1 MNDFFPPSPFWD
13 FAEVP
18 PQRTALRL
26 PDGTT
31 LSYGAIDRAANTWAA
46 RLSEAAFGKRV
57 VLGLEIDLSPEAIS
71 AYLGALR
78 CGFPVLLAE
87 PGQLAK
93 GKPLFD
99 QWRPPLTIRAAHP
112 GTCAPITIEVDQDA
126 PTPPL
131 HPDLRL
137 LLSTSGSTGD
147 PKLVRLSAENIASNA
162 KAIAEYLRITP
173 VDCAATTLPLHY
185 SYGLSVLNSYLAAGA
200 SLLLTDLSVVDK
212 NFLPQAAQAGVSSLA
227 LVPHQFDL
235 LRHSSFTGAELPNLR
250 YITQAG
256 GRLALKTLEYFHQL
270 GDKNLWD
277 LVVMYGQTEAA
288 PRISYVPQ
296 HALPEAGDTIGQAI
310 PGGTLW
316 LRDENGQRITT
327 PLTQG
332 ELVYEGPNVMM
343 GYAVRP
349 TDLAAPSQ
357 PPQLF
362 TGDLAEQTPDG
373 FFRITGRLKRFVKL
387 FGLRLSLDQI
397 EAQLKAKGAP
407 AQAVAINDR
416 LVLLCE
422 KQKDAQ
428 KAVQIVC
435 NSYGLPPEAIHSEHL
450 AKLPL
455 LSSGKPDHTAL
466 RMLAQ
471 NALCAAKAAPSKA
484 QMPLREVFR
493 RTTRKKDVKPQ
504 DSFVQMGGD
513 SLSYLT
519 LQLALEERLGHAPQ
533 NWETMP
539 LRDLEAM
546 VAMRAHTPH
555 TPATSNK
562 MQVGIDVVLRVLA
575 ISMVV
580 AQHATD
586 YAVFGGTMILIL
598 LMGFSTARFQK
609 QQIKAGMPWTFVGRM
624 LYPIVPLYFLLLI
637 AYGSFRDAVP
647 TSYLLLLGNY
657 HIWSEG
663 SLLEVYWFVSLYA
676 QIIAVLALM
685 IGLPFLRNR
694 LLSHPWQT
702 IACLATVLL
711 SGIAIAQSVQTLSGT
726 TLPYHPSRGLA
737 EGLAVF
743 CVGWLLHEMSGRAQ
757 HFATASL
764 ILGLL
769 AVLTRA
775 DMDLQILAVVLA
787 TLGLLVWHPAIPLPR
802 RMGRGIGQMASAS
815 LFVYL
820 VHEILVF
827 GLKSAAP
834 TLPQP
839 LMAATALGLSFLTAL
854 ALRKAFTRCDDWLLT
869 QIRKGRPETQMA
881 RTATRQSAIRRP
893 S

>member
-1 MNDFFPPSPFWD
+1 MNEFLRPSPFWD
-13 FAEVP
+13 FAETP

-31 LSYGAIDRAANTWAA
+31 LSYGAIDWAANTWAA

-71 AYLGALR
+71 AYIGALR
-78 CGFPVLLAE
+78 GGFSVLLAE

-93 GKPLFD
+93 SKPLFD

-112 GTCAPITIEVDQDA
+112 GTCAPITIDVDQNA

-147 PKLVRLSAENIASNA
+147 PKLVRLSAQNIASNA
-162 KAIAEYLRITP
+162 DAIAEYLRITP

-185 SYGLSVLNSYLAAGA
+185 SYGLSVLNSYFAAGA
-200 SLLLTDLSVVDK
+200 SLLLTDLSVVDAD
-212 NFLPQAAQAGVSSLA
+212 FLPLAAQSGVSSLA

-235 LRHSSFTGAELPNLR
+235 LRNTTFTGAELPNLR

-256 GRLALKTLEYFHQL
+256 GRLPLETLEYFHGL
-270 GDKNLWD
+270 GERHLWD

-288 PRISYVPQ
+288 PRIAYVPQ
-296 HALPEAGDTIGQAI
+296 RALPEAGDTIGQAI

-316 LRDENGQRITT
+316 LRDENGKRITT
-327 PLTQG
+327 PLTEG

-343 GYAVRP
+343 GYAV
-349 TDLAAPSQ
+349 TASDLAAPPQ
-357 PPQLF
+357 PQQLF
-362 TGDLAEQTPDG
+362 TGDLAEQTPEG

-397 EAQLKAKGAP
+397 EALLHAKGTP
-407 AQAVAINDR
+407 AQAVAVDDR
-416 LVLLCE
+416 LVLLYE
-422 KQKDAQ
+422 NQKDGQ
-428 KAVQIVC
+428 NVIQNVC
-435 NSYGLPPEAIHSEHL
+435 KSYGLPPEAMHAAHL
-450 AKLPL
+450 EKLPL
-455 LSSGKPDHTAL
+455 LSSGKPDYKAL
-466 RMLAQ
+466 DLLAQ
-471 NALCAAKAAPSKA
+471 DAIQSANTAHSNPST
-484 QMPLREVFR
+484 PLREVFR
-493 RTTRKKDVKPQ
+493 RTTRQKEIQPEA
-504 DSFVQMGGD
+504 SFVQMGGD

-519 LQLALEERLGHAPQ
+519 LQLALEERLGHAPP
-533 NWETMP
+533 NWETTP

-546 VAMRAHTPH
+546 VAMRSHTPH

-562 MQVGIDVVLRVLA
+562 MHVGIDVLLRVLA

-580 AQHATD
+580 VQHATD
-586 YAVFGGTMILIL
+586 YAVYGGTMILIL

-609 QQIKAGMPWTFVGRM
+609 QQIKAGMPWAFLGRM

-637 AYGSFRDAVP
+637 AYGTLRDAVP

-657 HIWSEG
+657 YIWTEG

-694 LLSHPWQT
+694 LISAPWQSV
-702 IACLATVLL
+702 AVLL
-711 SGIAIAQSVQTLSGT
+711 AVLVSGIAAIQTALNMTGT
-726 TLPYHPSRGLA
+726 ALPHLPSRGLA

-743 CVGWLLHEMSGRAQ
+743 CVGWLLHEMSGRNQ
-757 HFATASL
+757 HLATTALTFS
-764 ILGLL
+764 LL
-769 AVLTRA
+769 AVLTKA
-775 DMDLQILAVVLA
+775 DMDLQILIVVLVSLA
-787 TLGLLVWHPAIPLPR
+787 LLVWQPAISLPR
-802 RMGRGIGQMASAS
+802 WMGRGLGQIASAS

-827 GLKSAAP
+827 CLKSAAP
-834 TLPQP
+834 NLPQP
-839 LMAATALGLSFLTAL
+839 LMAASALGLSITVALVMRMVFTQCDNWLLTF
-854 ALRKAFTRCDDWLLT
+854 LRKAKPTA
-869 QIRKGRPETQMA
+869 PVA
-881 RTATRQSAIRRP
+881 RTTSQKAARRL